1 MEMVFRFCQER
12 ERNSLDGDRGSW
24 TLKQPHVEDSEGRFC
39 FPHIDINNI
48 AILALPARRLRAL
61 ELMLKLSDFDSV
73 PALLIIRL

>member
-1 MEMVFRFCQER
+1 MVFRFCQER
-12 ERNSLDGDRGSW
+12 ERNGLDSDRGSW
-24 TLKQPHVEDSEGRFC
+24 TLKQPHVEDSEGPFIFC

-48 AILALPARRLRAL
+48 AMLALPTRRLRAL